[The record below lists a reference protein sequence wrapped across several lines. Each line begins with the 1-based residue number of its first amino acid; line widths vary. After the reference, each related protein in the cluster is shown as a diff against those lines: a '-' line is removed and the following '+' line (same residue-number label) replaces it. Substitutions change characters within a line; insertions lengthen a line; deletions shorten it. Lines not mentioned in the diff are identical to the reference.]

1 MIIALRS
8 WTAVLII
15 FFCFVGTVAAQSTAT
30 VSGASAAEE
39 KEGEEKEVKVGPLEP
54 ADTTSPQ
61 ATLRSFIEI
70 LDKTYDRTGKMLKS
84 YSASGRLYFD
94 GVERKIFNEN
104 RRDLLK
110 ASRCLKIAPVSPILK
125 DRVAADR
132 TILLKEIFDR
142 IPLPDIETVPDAE
155 KMREMGSK
163 RWIVPKTEI
172 EIILVEEGPRT
183 GEYLFSED
191 SVDRLLEFYQQVK
204 HEPYTPGPAN
214 ALYVSYTIISS
225 DRAETI
231 YEAYLNS
238 PTGVM
243 DFVPPRWMYR
253 LPRWATIRV
262 AGVTIW
268 QWVLIGIGF
277 SIGLLFVLA
286 VHRLSRRFLAPSEE
300 EPGPAWYRLLTPFAL
315 VLAAMTL
322 IPGMHS
328 LVRVGGG
335 TLVFST
341 TVLLVAAFAGGVWAA
356 VVAGKIVGEALVASE
371 RTSKSTID
379 RQLIRLSCR
388 FIGFIVAVALIV
400 EGANQ
405 LGFPAYSVVTG
416 LGVSG
421 IAVALAARDSL
432 ANMFGSIVIMFEK
445 PFSIGESI
453 KVGTAQ
459 GIVEDVGFR
468 STRIRTFYNSVIS
481 IPNNDVVNATVD
493 NMGRRIRRRQR
504 FFISVRYDTPRDKLE
519 TFMDGIR
526 ELLAASPMIFQNTYH
541 VRLNQFGE
549 SGMQILLN
557 FFYEVPDYATEIKER
572 EAMMLDI
579 IDLAR
584 QIGVEFAL
592 PIRVMRLEKEAGGV
606 DLDPASPV
614 S

>member
-1 MIIALRS
+1 MIIGLRS
-8 WTAVLII
+8 WAAA
-15 FFCFVGTVAAQSTAT
+15 FVILLWFAGPVAAQSTGT
-30 VSGASAAEE
+30 ASAEE
-39 KEGEEKEVKVGPLEP
+39 DKEVRPGPLEP
-54 ADTTSPQ
+54 ADTSSPR
-61 ATLRSFIEI
+61 ATLRSFVEI
-70 LDKTYDRTGKMLKS
+70 LDATYGRTAKMLKS
-84 YSASGRLYFD
+84 YSASGRLFFD
-94 GVERKIFNEN
+94 NAEIKIFQEN

-110 ASRCLKIAPVSPILK
+110 ASRCLELAPVSPILK

-142 IPLPDIETVPDAE
+142 VPLPDFDTVPDAE
-155 KMREMGSK
+155 QMREMGSK

-172 EIILVEEGPRT
+172 EIILVEEGPRR

-191 SVDRLLEFYQQVK
+191 SVERLLKFYEQVK
-204 HEPYTPGPAN
+204 TLPYTPGPAN

-243 DFVPPRWMYR
+243 DVVPPRWMYR
-253 LPRWATIRV
+253 LPRWATIRA

-268 QWVLIGIGF
+268 QWVLIGVGF
-277 SIGLLFVLA
+277 AIGLLFVLV
-286 VHRLSRRFLAPSEE
+286 VHRLSRRYFAPPEL
-300 EPGPAWYRLLTPFAL
+300 EPGPAWYRLLTPFAMIL
-315 VLAAMTL
+315 VAVTL
-322 IPGMHS
+322 IPAMHS

-341 TVLLVAAFAGGVWAA
+341 TILIVVAFAGGVWAA
-356 VVAGKIVGEALVASE
+356 VVAGKIIGEALAASE

-379 RQLIRLSCR
+379 KQLIRLSCR
-388 FIGFIVAVALIV
+388 FVGFIVAVALIV

-453 KVGTAQ
+453 QVGNAQ

-519 TFMDGIR
+519 TFMAGIR
-526 ELLAASPMIFQNTYH
+526 ELLAASPMVFQNTYH

-549 SGMQILLN
+549 SGLQILLN
-557 FFYEVPDYATEIKER
+557 FFYEVPDYATEIRER
-572 EAMMLDI
+572 EAIMLDI

-584 QIGVEFAL
+584 QTGVEFAL
-592 PIRVMRLEKEAGGV
+592 PIRVLRMENEAG
-606 DLDPASPV
+606 DLNPV
-614 S
+614 APVN